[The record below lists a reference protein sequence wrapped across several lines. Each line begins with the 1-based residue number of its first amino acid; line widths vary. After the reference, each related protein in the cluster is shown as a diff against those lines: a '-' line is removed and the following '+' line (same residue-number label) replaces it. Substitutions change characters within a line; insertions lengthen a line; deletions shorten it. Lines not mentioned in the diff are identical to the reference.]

1 MTGIAASIGLGLCF
15 LGWLFYWGVNKFMYE
30 KYYDTWHAIKYFD
43 LGLRLSNYLFDR
55 GIKDWRNDLITR
67 VILLVFNSLYFIIIF
82 GGPILFFVLAYL
94 SGGPIENFLR
104 AQFLN

>member
-15 LGWLFYWGVNKFMYE
+15 LGWLFVWRVNKFMYE

-43 LGLRLSNYLFDR
+43 VGLRLSNYLFDR
-55 GIKDWRNDLITR
+55 GIKDWRNDLITGA
-67 VILLVFNSLYFIIIF
+67 ILLVFNSLYFIITF
-82 GGPILFFVLAYL
+82 GVPILFFVLAYF
-94 SGGPIENFLR
+94 SGISIENFLR

>member
-15 LGWLFYWGVNKFMYE
+15 LGWLFVWGVNKFMYE
-30 KYYDTWHAIKYFD
+30 KYYTTWHAIKYFD
-43 LGLRLSNYLFDR
+43 VRLRLSNYLFDR
-55 GIKDWRNDLITR
+55 GIKDWRNDLIII

-82 GGPILFFVLAYL
+82 GGPILFFVLAIY
-94 SGGPIENFLR
+94 SGISIENFLS